1 MIEIGK
7 SGIRRL
13 LCVLVLIIAVGAGAC
28 ICYAQDYSEL
38 EYSGKAY
45 EAVNGN
51 EPYFTDGEKS
61 KAKKSYESYGK
72 LDSRGRCTAA
82 SASIGID
89 IMPAGERGD
98 ISRIHP
104 TGWQSGMGWERCH
117 LIGWQL
123 TGEDDNE
130 RNLITGTHY
139 FNVTGMLPF
148 ENMVA
153 DYIYENRN
161 NHVLYRVT
169 PVFRGKENVARG
181 ALMEGW
187 SVEDDGEG
195 ICFNVYVFNVNP
207 DAVIDYST
215 GVVTVPASCEKL
227 IEEAGAK
234 VVRVV
239 EAQRSYMLF
248 SDEKGDESKSE
259 QIVYWSPSGS
269 VYHLRSDCSSF
280 DNAKA
285 VLSGTIEE
293 SGKSRLCARCAAGTY

>member
-13 LCVLVLIIAVGAGAC
+13 LCVLVLIIAVGAGTC
-28 ICYAQDYSEL
+28 LCYAQDYSEL

-51 EPYFTDGEKS
+51 EPFFTDAEKNRAGS
-61 KAKKSYESYGK
+61 SYEIYGK

-89 IMPAGERGD
+89 IMPDGERGD
-98 ISRIHP
+98 ISQIHP

-123 TGEDDNE
+123 TGEDANE

-139 FNVTGMLPF
+139 FNVSGMLPF

-153 DYIYENRN
+153 DYIYENRY

-169 PVFRGKENVARG
+169 PFFRDKENVARG
-181 ALMEGW
+181 VLMEGW

-195 ICFNVYVFNVNP
+195 ICFNVYVFNVDP

-215 GVVTVPASCEKL
+215 GMVTYETGCEEL
-227 IEEAGAK
+227 IEEAGVK
-234 VVRVV
+234 VVQTVN
-239 EAQRSYMLF
+239 AQRSYMLF
-248 SDEKGDESKSE
+248 SDNSGDEAEAK

-280 DNAKA
+280 KNAKA